1 MNFIEV
7 EAIISEG
14 NEKCLINLDNIVLVE
29 NDGKS
34 CDVLL
39 VTGVALNITE
49 DSYNAI
55 KAHVTPLSINVKEDL

>member
-7 EAIISEG
+7 EAIIPEG
-14 NEKCLINLDNIVLVE
+14 KEKCLINLDNVALVE

-39 VTGVALNITE
+39 VTGAALNITE
-49 DSYNAI
+49 DSYNRV
-55 KAHVTPLSINVKEDL
+55 KAHITPVSISIKEDL

>member
-7 EAIISEG
+7 EAIIPEG
-14 NEKCLINLDNIVLVE
+14 KEKCLINLDNVALVE

-39 VTGVALNITE
+39 VTGAALNITE
-49 DSYNAI
+49 DSYNSI
-55 KAHVTPLSINVKEDL
+55 KAHITPVSISIREDL

>member
-39 VTGVALNITE
+39 VTGAALNITE

-55 KAHVTPLSINVKEDL
+55 KSHVTSVSVKLKEDL

>member
-55 KAHVTPLSINVKEDL
+55 KARVTPLSINVKEDL

>member
-7 EAIISEG
+7 EAVIPEG
-14 NEKCLINLDNIVLVE
+14 KEKCLINLDNVALVE

-39 VTGVALNITE
+39 VTGAALNITE
-49 DSYNAI
+49 DSYNRV
-55 KAHVTPLSINVKEDL
+55 KARVTPVSISIREDL

>member
-14 NEKCLINLDNIVLVE
+14 KEKCLINLDNVVLVE
-29 NDGKS
+29 NDGKT

-39 VTGVALNITE
+39 VTGAALNITE
-49 DSYNAI
+49 DSYNRVKDHI
-55 KAHVTPLSINVKEDL
+55 TPVSISIKEDL